1 MNKKYWNPK
10 IIEIIEVIKKG
21 TLTPKIADDYYKFNS
36 SLLFAYSVGLVANR
50 DSINDISNE
59 LNAYSLLKEYDF
71 FKANNLNASDDLS
84 REKYKK
90 CWIDLL
96 NLNLQGYIVFEAVSY
111 SKETQEAMLN
121 LLVNDWEY
129 EYKYKEDPEAASKE
143 RDALI
148 QRVSKLTQD
157 K

>member
-1 MNKKYWNPK
+1 M
-10 IIEIIEVIKKG
+10 
-21 TLTPKIADDYYKFNS
+21 
-36 SLLFAYSVGLVANR
+36 LFAYSVGLVANR

-96 NLNLQGYIVFEAVSY
+96 NLNLQGYIVFESVSY